1 MGAVTNAVTYT
12 ELTDGVDI
20 ATINPFRY
28 RGYYYDEEIGL
39 YYLQSR
45 YYNPSTGRF
54 INGDTLLSFDIDKRS
69 LATNAFV
76 YSTNNPINESDYA
89 GNIPWKKI
97 GEVLLGALMGGAS
110 QYISD
115 VCQNLSEC
123 VLKNYKITN
132 NIWKFRSG
140 IGSYAIS
147 VVSGALDA
155 ALNIG
160 IWKTI
165 GLTIVTTVVK
175 HLVDWLTGKGFS
187 IVALIEEIV
196 WKIFLALVMKSLT
209 KKFSPKQGKKMN
221 QYIRQKFKV
230 KGTVAYRQY
239 FEKILKSFSKKMTF
253 LSTLVDTIKSSCQ
266 LFLDFLKQAIFDC
279 IIKGLNEKY
288 A

>member
-1 MGAVTNAVTYT
+1 
-12 ELTDGVDI
+12 
-20 ATINPFRY
+20 
-28 RGYYYDEEIGL
+28 
-39 YYLQSR
+39 
-45 YYNPSTGRF
+45 
-54 INGDTLLSFDIDKRS
+54 
-69 LATNAFV
+69 
-76 YSTNNPINESDYA
+76 
-89 GNIPWKKI
+89 
-97 GEVLLGALMGGAS
+97 MGGAS

-196 WKIFLALVMKSLT
+196 WKIFLALVMESLT